1 MASEGSTMQ
10 RGPAAGPPGQGNWS
24 PEATAPTGR
33 RLPGPQRERKP
44 VLAALALLL
53 IIGGALGAGFL
64 VLQSNKRV
72 PAIVVA
78 QPVAAG
84 AKIPAA
90 ALQRTEVSVDSGVQF
105 VSWTDAGQVT
115 QDYAATSIPA
125 GTLLSAGMVAPAAAV
140 AHRGDVLGLALK
152 DGQFPTGLTAGN
164 RVAIYA
170 TGGQG
175 SSGSG
180 CGGPGGLL
188 SGNATVIAVN
198 SPGTS
203 GLVGSAA
210 GGSISVSVAVSPA
223 DAGAVACNAAAGQV
237 AVALLPPGATQA
249 PASVPASPS
258 SPAPGGGATGQP
270 SAAPSSKASA
280 SHSPGTQTGHG

>member
-1 MASEGSTMQ
+1 MASEGGTMQ
-10 RGPAAGPPGQGNWS
+10 RGLAAGPPEQGNWP
-24 PEATAPTGR
+24 PEATAPAGR
-33 RLPGPQRERKP
+33 RLPSPQRERKP
-44 VLAALALLL
+44 ALAALALLL
-53 IIGGALGAGFL
+53 IIGGAVGAGFL
-64 VLQSNKRV
+64 VVQSGHRV
-72 PAIVVA
+72 PAIVIT

-90 ALQRTEVSVDSGVQF
+90 ALQRAEVSMDSGVQY
-105 VSWTDAGQVT
+105 VSWADAGQVT

-175 SSGSG
+175 SNSTG

-198 SPGTS
+198 SSGTS
-203 GLVGSAA
+203 GLVGSA
-210 GGSISVSVAVSPA
+210 GSGSIDVTVSVSPA

-258 SPAPGGGATGQP
+258 SAAPGSGAAGQP
-270 SAAPSSKASA
+270 SAGPSRKPSA
-280 SHSPGTQTGHG
+280 SHSPGTRTGHG